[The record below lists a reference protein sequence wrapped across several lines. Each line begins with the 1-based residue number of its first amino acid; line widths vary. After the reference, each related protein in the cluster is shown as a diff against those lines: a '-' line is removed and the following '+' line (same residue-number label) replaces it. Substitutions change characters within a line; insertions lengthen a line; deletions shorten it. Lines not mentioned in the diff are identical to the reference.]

1 LFVIL
6 GFELSLTNF
15 LNNNKLFVIIL
26 PMRSKEGEQ
35 ETPMVY
41 FRTKSGWLW
50 LTLEAAEECSKL
62 DFEDDWRSFREVWG
76 RTSKW
81 GIPSSLLTIVF
92 SDKGMMDFSM
102 EVLEKFTP
110 GSWISSDGRIIFEK

>member
-1 LFVIL
+1 MLIL
-6 GFELSLTNF
+6 GFKVSLSDF
-15 LNNNKLFVIIL
+15 LHKNKLFAIIL
-26 PMRSKEGEQ
+26 PMRMKERES

-41 FRTKSGWLW
+41 FRTRSCWLW

-62 DFEDDWRSFREVWG
+62 DFNDWQSFREVWG

-92 SDKGMMDFSM
+92 SDKRMTDFSM
-102 EVLEKFTP
+102 EVLERFTP
-110 GSWISSDGRIIFEK
+110 GSWISSDGRSFFEK